1 MNKQNDNDA
10 KAENRI
16 VKATR
21 ELGLDHK
28 EVKLAGGV
36 LTLLINSRKAKR
48 KKDFGEGPKTILEF
62 YEFAI
67 TRNKEANAQLF
78 QDLWVQFELGEI
90 RDGFFV
96 EFGATNGVTMSNT
109 YLLEKHYGWTGI
121 LAEPNPDFHERLD
134 RERDCNIS
142 HKCVYS
148 STGEHVPFLC
158 TEKGMYSR
166 IKSINPDDHNEDRMR
181 LDPEE
186 VMVET
191 VSLNDLLDEYNAPDT
206 VDFMSVDTEG
216 SELEILQAFDFS
228 KRMVKTFTIEHNFTP
243 MRAAIHELMTTK
255 GYVRRF
261 PEFTRF
267 DDWYIHQDVLAR

>member
-1 MNKQNDNDA
+1 MNKQNDVDP
-10 KAENRI
+10 KSENRI

-36 LTLLINSRKAKR
+36 LTLLLNSRKAKR
-48 KKDFGEGPKTILEF
+48 TKGFGEGQRSILEF

-90 RDGFFV
+90 RDGYFV
-96 EFGATNGVTMSNT
+96 EFGATNGITMSNSH
-109 YLLEKHYGWTGI
+109 LLEKHYDWTGI
-121 LAEPNPDFHERLD
+121 VAEPNPDFHERLG
-134 RERDCNIS
+134 RERDCHIS
-142 HKCVYS
+142 HKCVFS
-148 STGEHVPFLC
+148 STGDHVPFLC

-166 IKSINPDDHNEDRMR
+166 IKSINPDDHNEGRMR

-191 VSLNDLLDEYNAPDT
+191 ISLNDLLYEFDAPET
-206 VDFMSVDTEG
+206 VDYLSVDTEG

-243 MRAAIHELMTTK
+243 MRAAIYDLMTAN

-267 DDWYIHQDVLAR
+267 DDWYIHQDFLGR